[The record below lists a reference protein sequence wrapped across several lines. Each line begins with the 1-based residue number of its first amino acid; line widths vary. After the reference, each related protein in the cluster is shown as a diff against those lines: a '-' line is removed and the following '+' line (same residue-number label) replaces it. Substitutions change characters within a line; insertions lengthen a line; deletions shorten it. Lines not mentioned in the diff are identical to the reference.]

1 MAEVINLNKARKA
14 RAKAEAKTRAEQNR
28 AAHGV
33 TKAEKQKSATE
44 RKLAERKLD
53 QHERE

>member
-14 RAKAEAKTRAEQNR
+14 RAKAEARTRAEQNR